1 MWLEVVIMQ
10 IQSLHDYISS
20 LSAKNSDGIRDGQK
34 STIYGDSGLH
44 VVRYTGSFVF
54 EVRQVMLFLWLMLD
68 VDNRTLNYK
77 QVHVTKLRP
86 MFLPMSDKGC

>member
-54 EVRQVMLFLWLMLD
+54 EVRQVMWLMLD
-68 VDNRTLNYK
+68 VDTAHSIINRC
-77 QVHVTKLRP
+77 
-86 MFLPMSDKGC
+86 M